1 MSLPSLQYLRFLCL
15 PQQVILDLLPVI
27 LLFTNVSLNYFV
39 IDSAKFCYIISENQG
54 AFVSRRSIL
63 HNVIIFKDLIKMYN
77 EGQAPPSCLMKLDI
91 KKAYD
96 IVKQVFIEEITTELG
111 FPSNFT
117 QLIMTCMSTT
127 RFSILLNC
135 NPIDLLQPKRW
146 LRQGDPLTPFLF
158 TQSMEYDRCWDV
170 PQFKYIPDSDT

>member
-1 MSLPSLQYLRFLCL
+1 
-15 PQQVILDLLPVI
+15 
-27 LLFTNVSLNYFV
+27 
-39 IDSAKFCYIISENQG
+39 
-54 AFVSRRSIL
+54 
-63 HNVIIFKDLIKMYN
+63 MYN

-96 IVKQVFIEEITTELG
+96 IVEWAFIEEITTELG

-170 PQFKYIPDSDT
+170 P